1 VKEKVR
7 AIAKLEARY
16 DEFRRITR
24 RQAAADRAEIERLT
38 ERLYQEHGVAIHQLR
53 SAVSVIEQASP
64 GNIPEMSARHASH
77 GLLTLRLE
85 KLSVESDAIR
95 QVNRDLET
103 KLNAANLARERAESR
118 FSQVSRELQAQRGDL
133 MMLATQFTG
142 VEGQTSASQ
151 DHMSQ
156 IQRLQASVLDKEIKL
171 RGLREALVKLK
182 TEFVTS
188 EEVKPKPRV

>member
-1 VKEKVR
+1 MKEKVR

-16 DEFRRITR
+16 DEFRRITQ

-77 GLLTLRLE
+77 GSLTLRLE

>member
-1 VKEKVR
+1 MKEKVR

-16 DEFRRITR
+16 DEFRRITQ

-53 SAVSVIEQASP
+53 SAISVIEQASP

-77 GLLTLRLE
+77 GSLTLRLE

>member
-16 DEFRRITR
+16 DEFRRITQ

-77 GLLTLRLE
+77 GSLTLRLE

>member
-1 VKEKVR
+1 
-7 AIAKLEARY
+7 
-16 DEFRRITR
+16 
-24 RQAAADRAEIERLT
+24 
-38 ERLYQEHGVAIHQLR
+38 
-53 SAVSVIEQASP
+53 
-64 GNIPEMSARHASH
+64 
-77 GLLTLRLE
+77 
-85 KLSVESDAIR
+85 
-95 QVNRDLET
+95 
-103 KLNAANLARERAESR
+103 
-118 FSQVSRELQAQRGDL
+118 

>member
-1 VKEKVR
+1 MKEKVR
-7 AIAKLEARY
+7 AIAKVEARY
-16 DEFRRITR
+16 DEFRRITQ

-53 SAVSVIEQASP
+53 SAVSVIEQTSP
-64 GNIPEMSARHASH
+64 GYIPEMSARHASH
-77 GLLTLRLE
+77 GSLTLRLE